1 MSPPTSPKPGGGGWV
16 TGRVFFPP
24 AWEGSWGS
32 GQGRGGAG
40 LQLPRPPAQSG
51 PHRRADA
58 KGSASCLC
66 LWRAEGCARHC
77 PPAPHLITRK
87 TRSFPLKPQQTAK
100 QVNRAPELLPAG
112 RGGSRRE
119 SQTGHLDVRS
129 FPAVTEGLLCA
140 RYWDHDD
147 EWKVLPWRTTPS
159 RGKNRCSQAS
169 SEALPGILGDPQAHK
184 NLCWLRRPGLCLRKR
199 PRKCLQ
205 HAPVLVRR
213 VKIIQGPETRLP
225 GKPRGRAPDGSHI
238 LQRYHAWPLILLA
251 GFFLSP
257 KFSQSAFTM
266 DSTLNPTGQ
275 PSPTARPGQWLPK
288 TLTEVE
294 GGQEGLGC
302 WRGLD
307 RRGPC
312 REQFRSASGCR

>member
-159 RGKNRCSQAS
+159 RGKNSLIPSRCSQAS

-213 VKIIQGPETRLP
+213 VISSGLICVRSTSLCHGSAGDRPGESSGFRNFQVGTSALSLKTLLPEPTSPKDARKCP
-225 GKPRGRAPDGSHI
+225 SHS
-238 LQRYHAWPLILLA
+238 PLMSN
-251 GFFLSP
+251 FFLAHYVFVS
-257 KFSQSAFTM
+257 
-266 DSTLNPTGQ
+266 
-275 PSPTARPGQWLPK
+275 
-288 TLTEVE
+288 
-294 GGQEGLGC
+294 
-302 WRGLD
+302 
-307 RRGPC
+307 
-312 REQFRSASGCR
+312 